1 MAKNNEFVKFDKV
14 DKSYDGKILVVKD
27 LNLDIAEGEFITM
40 LGPSG
45 SGKTTCLM
53 MLAGFETPTNGEI
66 YLDGNPISNIPPH
79 KRGIGMVFQNYALF
93 PHMTVYENL
102 AFPLKVRKFSK
113 DETDKKVEKALSMV
127 SLSGFGSRMP
137 GQLSGGQQQR
147 VAVARALVFDPA
159 VVLMDEP
166 LGALDKNLR
175 ESMQY
180 EIKHIHESIGVTVV
194 YVTHDQSEALTM
206 SNRIAVFNDG
216 KVQQLSSPD
225 KLYEEPVNSFVAEFI
240 GENNTF
246 HGEVADISGKKC
258 KIKLNSGDEI
268 LANPIRVKSKG
279 EKSIVSLRPERA
291 IIDPDDKMD
300 NKFTGKI
307 EEVIYHGD
315 HTRVRLNLLDNHE
328 FILKV
333 PNSSA
338 RMDIKLGNQI
348 KIGWNSFDARALDP
362 K

>member
-1 MAKNNEFVKFDKV
+1 MAKNIEFVKFDKV
-14 DKSYDGKILVVKD
+14 DKSYDGKVLVVKD

-66 YLDGNPISNIPPH
+66 YLEGNPISNIPPH

-102 AFPLKVRKFSK
+102 AFPLRVRKFSK

-137 GQLSGGQQQR
+137 AQLSGGQQQR

-246 HGEVADISGKKC
+246 QGEVEDISNDRC
-258 KIKLNSGDEI
+258 KIKLDLGGEI
-268 LANPIRVKSKG
+268 FANPIRVKSKG

-291 IIDPDDKMD
+291 IIDPEEKMD
-300 NKFTGKI
+300 NKFKGKI

-315 HTRVRLNLLDNHE
+315 HTRVRLDLLGNKE

-338 RMDIKLGNQI
+338 RMDIKLGNEI
-348 KIGWNSFDARALDP
+348 NIGWNSFDARALDP

>member
-1 MAKNNEFVKFDKV
+1 MVKNNEFVKFDKV

-102 AFPLKVRKFSK
+102 AFPLRVRKFSK
-113 DETDKKVEKALSMV
+113 DDTDKKVEKALSMV
-127 SLSGFGSRMP
+127 SLSGFDNRMP
-137 GQLSGGQQQR
+137 AQLSGGQQQR
-147 VAVARALVFDPA
+147 VAVARALVFDPS

-246 HGEVADISGKKC
+246 SGEVTDISKDKC
-258 KIKLNSGDEI
+258 KIKLDSGNEI

-279 EKSIVSLRPERA
+279 DKSIVSLRPERA
-291 IIDPDDKMD
+291 IIDPEDKMD
-300 NKFTGKI
+300 NKFKGKI

-315 HTRVRLNLLDNHE
+315 HTRVRLNLLGNKE

-338 RMDIKLGNQI
+338 RMDIKLGNEI

>member
-1 MAKNNEFVKFDKV
+1 MALKKDFVKFDKV
-14 DKSYDGKILVVKD
+14 DKSYDGKVLVVKD
-27 LNLDIAEGEFITM
+27 LQLDIEEGEFVTM

-66 YLDGNPISNIPPH
+66 YLDGKAISSIPPH

-102 AFPLKVRKFSK
+102 AFPLRVRKISK
-113 DETDKKVEKALSMV
+113 EDTEKKIEKALSMV
-127 SLSGFGSRMP
+127 SLSGFANRMP

-147 VAVARALVFDPA
+147 VAVARSLVFDPQL
-159 VVLMDEP
+159 VLMDEP

-194 YVTHDQSEALTM
+194 YVTHDQGEALTM

-246 HGEVADISGKKC
+246 SGEVTDFSKDKC
-258 KIKLNSGDEI
+258 KVKLTSGNEI
-268 LANPIRVKSKG
+268 LANPIAIKSKG
-279 EKSIVSLRPERA
+279 EKTRVSLRPERA
-291 IIDPDDKMD
+291 IIDPDSKME
-300 NKFTGKI
+300 NKFKGKI

-315 HTRVRLNLLDNHE
+315 HTRVRLNLLENKE

-338 RMDIKLGNQI
+338 RMDIKVGNQLNV
-348 KIGWNSFDARALDP
+348 GWNSFDARALDP

>member
-1 MAKNNEFVKFDKV
+1 MSKNSQFVKFDKV
-14 DKSYDGKILVVKD
+14 DKSYDGKVLVVKD

-66 YLDGNPISNIPPH
+66 YLDSNPISNIPPH

-102 AFPLKVRKFSK
+102 AFPLRVRKVSK
-113 DETDKKVEKALSMV
+113 DDIDKKVDKALSMV
-127 SLSGFGSRMP
+127 SLTGFENRMP

-194 YVTHDQSEALTM
+194 YVTHDQGEALTM

-240 GENNTF
+240 GENNRFAGQVT
-246 HGEVADISGKKC
+246 EISNNKC
-258 KIKLNSGDEI
+258 KVKLDSGSEI
-268 LANPIRVKSKG
+268 LANPIAVKSNG
-279 EKSIVSLRPERA
+279 EKTMVSLRPERA
-291 IIDPDDKMD
+291 LINSKEKME
-300 NKFTGKI
+300 NNFKGKI

-315 HTRVRLNLLDNHE
+315 HTRVRLDLLGNKE

-338 RMDIKLGNQI
+338 NLDIKLGNEI
-348 KIGWNSFDARALDP
+348 NIGWNSQDARALDP